1 MQDVIRLLRC
11 RQSCPLSVATR
22 LRCPPSALQQGAKMG
37 KGGVGVMRD
46 KDEAAAADAG
56 ADASGGAAA
65 AEQPADAGASMAP
78 DVSAVGPA
86 DGGGGVDESSLY
98 DGSGRLVVNLEMFRD
113 DNFVQVG
120 KGPSTESQSQRLC
133 RAT

>member
-1 MQDVIRLLRC
+1 M
-11 RQSCPLSVATR
+11 
-22 LRCPPSALQQGAKMG
+22 KE
-37 KGGVGVMRD
+37 
-46 KDEAAAADAG
+46 KDETTADAG
-56 ADASGGAAA
+56 IDAGTERSRTAAVEQGG
-65 AEQPADAGASMAP
+65 DGASMAP

-86 DGGGGVDESSLY
+86 DGGGGIDESSLY

>member
-1 MQDVIRLLRC
+1 M
-11 RQSCPLSVATR
+11 
-22 LRCPPSALQQGAKMG
+22 KE
-37 KGGVGVMRD
+37 
-46 KDEAAAADAG
+46 KDETTADAG
-56 ADASGGAAA
+56 I
-65 AEQPADAGASMAP
+65 DAGTERSRTAAVEQGGDDRSMAP

-86 DGGGGVDESSLY
+86 DGGGGIDESSLY

-120 KGPSTESQSQRLC
+120 TSPSTESPSQRLC

>member
-1 MQDVIRLLRC
+1 
-11 RQSCPLSVATR
+11 
-22 LRCPPSALQQGAKMG
+22 
-37 KGGVGVMRD
+37 
-46 KDEAAAADAG
+46 
-56 ADASGGAAA
+56 
-65 AEQPADAGASMAP
+65 MAP

-120 KGPSTESQSQRLC
+120 TSPSTESPSQRLC